1 MSKLTRAKTDLIF
14 LKKYLENMKE
24 HEWRYADYEIKAYER
39 LLMYCETYITLKE
52 LKNKMTKE
60 EFEKIRQISKE
71 DFEKWKKEEFENM
84 RQLSKE
90 EYEKWNSK
98 QIKLEMQSPQYIDA
112 KIPEEIKD
120 TDGFLNLI
128 REKLK
133 DYNDRVI
140 GYSQECEGTFKIKDG
155 KVTDID
161 IKGIAFIPRF
171 RDKDEEVE

>member
-1 MSKLTRAKTDLIF
+1 
-14 LKKYLENMKE
+14 MKE

-39 LLMYCETYITLKE
+39 LLMYCETYIKIKE

-60 EFEKIRQISKE
+60 QMQVPKEELEKIKMEQT
-71 DFEKWKKEEFENM
+71 
-84 RQLSKE
+84 
-90 EYEKWNSK
+90 
-98 QIKLEMQSPQYIDA
+98 KLELQSPQYIDTE
-112 KIPEEIKD
+112 IPEEMKD
-120 TDGFLNLI
+120 SDEFLNLI

-133 DYNDRVI
+133 DFNNRVI
-140 GYSQECEGTFKIKDG
+140 GFSQECEGTFKIKDG

>member
-1 MSKLTRAKTDLIF
+1 
-14 LKKYLENMKE
+14 MKE

-60 EFEKIRQISKE
+60 EFE
-71 DFEKWKKEEFENM
+71 NM

-90 EYEKWNSK
+90 EYKKWKTK
-98 QIKLEMQSPQYIDA
+98 QIKLEIQSPQYIDA
-112 KIPEEIKD
+112 KIPEEMKVPDDFI
-120 TDGFLNLI
+120 NLLK
-128 REKLK
+128 EKLK
-133 DYNDRVI
+133 DYNNRLI

-155 KVTDID
+155 EVTDIN
-161 IKGIAFIPRF
+161 IRGITLIPRF

>member
-1 MSKLTRAKTDLIF
+1 
-14 LKKYLENMKE
+14 MKE

-39 LLMYCETYITLKE
+39 LLMYCETYIKIKE

-60 EFEKIRQISKE
+60 QMQVPKEELEKIKMEQT
-71 DFEKWKKEEFENM
+71 
-84 RQLSKE
+84 
-90 EYEKWNSK
+90 
-98 QIKLEMQSPQYIDA
+98 KLELQSPQYIDTE
-112 KIPEEIKD
+112 IPEEMKD
-120 TDGFLNLI
+120 SDEFLNTL

-133 DYNDRVI
+133 DFNNRIV

>member
-1 MSKLTRAKTDLIF
+1 
-14 LKKYLENMKE
+14 MKE

-39 LLMYCETYITLKE
+39 LLMYCETYIKIKE

-60 EFEKIRQISKE
+60 QMQVPKEELEKIKMEQT
-71 DFEKWKKEEFENM
+71 
-84 RQLSKE
+84 
-90 EYEKWNSK
+90 
-98 QIKLEMQSPQYIDA
+98 KLELQSPQYIDTE
-112 KIPEEIKD
+112 IPEEMKD
-120 TDGFLNLI
+120 SDEFLNTL

-133 DYNDRVI
+133 DFNNRVI
-140 GYSQECEGTFKIKDG
+140 GFSQECEGTFKIKDG

>member
-60 EFEKIRQISKE
+60 Q
-71 DFEKWKKEEFENM
+71 M
-84 RQLSKE
+84 QVSKE
-90 EYEKWNSK
+90 ELEKIK
-98 QIKLEMQSPQYIDA
+98 MEQTKLELQSPQYIDTE
-112 KIPEEIKD
+112 IPEEMKVPDDFI
-120 TDGFLNLI
+120 NLLK
-128 REKLK
+128 EKLK
-133 DYNDRVI
+133 DYNNRLI

-155 KVTDID
+155 EVTDIN
-161 IKGIAFIPRF
+161 IRGITLIPRF

>member
-60 EFEKIRQISKE
+60 QMQVSKE
-71 DFEKWKKEEFENM
+71 ELEKWKKEQTKLSM
-84 RQLSKE
+84 QISKE
-90 EYEKWNSK
+90 ELEKIK
-98 QIKLEMQSPQYIDA
+98 MEQIKLELQSPQYIDE
-112 KIPEEIKD
+112 KIPEVMKVPDDFINTLK
-120 TDGFLNLI
+120 
-128 REKLK
+128 EKLK
-133 DYNDRVI
+133 DYNNRLI

-155 KVTDID
+155 NVTDIN
-161 IKGIAFIPRF
+161 ISGIALIPRF
-171 RDKDEEVE
+171 RDKDEEVC

>member
-1 MSKLTRAKTDLIF
+1 
-14 LKKYLENMKE
+14 
-24 HEWRYADYEIKAYER
+24 
-39 LLMYCETYITLKE
+39 
-52 LKNKMTKE
+52 MTKE

-90 EYEKWNSK
+90 EYEKWNTK

-112 KIPEEIKD
+112 KIPEEMKVPDDFI
-120 TDGFLNLI
+120 NLLK
-128 REKLK
+128 EKLK
-133 DYNDRVI
+133 EYNDRLI

-155 KVTDID
+155 NVTDIN
-161 IKGIAFIPRF
+161 IRGITLIPRF

>member
-24 HEWRYADYEIKAYER
+24 HEWKYADYEIKAYER

-71 DFEKWKKEEFENM
+71 DFEKWNT
-84 RQLSKE
+84 
-90 EYEKWNSK
+90 K

-112 KIPEEIKD
+112 KISEEIKD
-120 TDGFLNLI
+120 SDGFLNLI
-128 REKLK
+128 KEKLK
-133 DYNDRVI
+133 DYNNRIV
-140 GYSQECEGTFKIKDG
+140 GFSQECEGTFKIKDG

-161 IKGIAFIPRF
+161 IKGVALIPRF